1 MSIPVGVRRPPSAGK
16 ALRLRPLVQARRADA
31 SGVKGV
37 PFMTTSTR
45 PEVFLARQPP
55 AERAAD
61 AWRLGG
67 AGFFLF
73 LKLALWNNDRIVRDR
88 IHVHHYDLHADPE

>member
-1 MSIPVGVRRPPSAGK
+1 VRRPPSAGK

-37 PFMTTSTR
+37 PFMTTGTR
-45 PEVFLARQPP
+45 PEVFLARRPP

-61 AWRLGG
+61 AWRLRR
-67 AGFFLF
+67 AGILFF
-73 LKLALWNNDRIVRDR
+73 LKLALWNDDRIVRDR
-88 IHVHHYDLHADPE
+88 INVRYYDLHADPE